1 MDASRASPDAGASA
15 LPRFASA
22 GDYWELLKPR
32 VMSLVIFTAFVGMAV
47 SSSTEAGASLHPLL
61 AWIALLCIALGA
73 GASGALNMWYDADID
88 ARIPRTRSRPI
99 PQGRILPGEALG
111 FGGALAV
118 GATLSMGVLVNWS
131 AAALLAATIGFYLFV
146 YTMWLK
152 RNTPWNIVIGGIA
165 GALPPVIGGVAVSDG
180 ISPISGVLFL
190 VIFLWTPPHSW
201 ALALMRGDE
210 YARIGIPMLPS
221 VSGTAVTCRHI
232 LAYSLLLAASAMLP
246 WLMGEAG
253 VIYLTAAV
261 ALNLLFLAAAA
272 RLWLAASEC
281 IIAAARTLFRFSI
294 LYLFLLLL
302 FLLADS
308 ALALP

>member
-1 MDASRASPDAGASA
+1 MDASRASPDAA

-47 SSSTEAGASLHPLL
+47 SAPAEGGASLHPLL

-111 FGGALAV
+111 FGSALGV
-118 GATLSMGVLVNWS
+118 GATLSMGALVNWS

-165 GALPPVIGGVAVSDG
+165 GALPPVIGGVAVSGG
-180 ISPISGVLFL
+180 ISPIAGVLFL

-221 VSGTAVTCRHI
+221 VSGATATCRHI
-232 LAYSLLLAASAMLP
+232 LAYSLLLAAAAMLP

-253 VIYLTAAV
+253 VVYLTAAV
-261 ALNLLFLAAAA
+261 ALNLLFLAAVA
-272 RLWLAASEC
+272 RLWLAARTRLV
-281 IIAAARTLFRFSI
+281 AAARTLFRFSI